1 VLYNNP
7 AYDELVTRARQFV
20 DHEERRQVYFQA
32 QQMLLD
38 EVPVIPLW
46 NGKNIEA
53 LSPNLQDYRQS
64 YTGRR
69 LFSDKTW
76 IQS

>member
-7 AYDELVTRARQFV
+7 TYDELVTRARQLV

-38 EVPVIPLW
+38 EVPVVPLW

-53 LSPNLQDYRQS
+53 LSPSLQGYRQS

-69 LFSDKTW
+69 LVFDETW